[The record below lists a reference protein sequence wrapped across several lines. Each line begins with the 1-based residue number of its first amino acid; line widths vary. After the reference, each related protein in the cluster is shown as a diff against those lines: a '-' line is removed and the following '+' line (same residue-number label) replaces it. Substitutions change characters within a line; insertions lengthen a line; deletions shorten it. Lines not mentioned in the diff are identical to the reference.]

1 MSGSHDDAQNAKQL
15 VQPLIQGQLISEEEL
30 SAKVPRE
37 AITPWSLSDFE
48 EVEQEQEALKQQTI
62 MQEVERKIQPELQ
75 KRSEI
80 LQKEVYDSA
89 YQEGYEAGFKV
100 GQEEGLATG
109 KSQAYSETREFL
121 FPKIETANRLLQSLQ
136 APQQQMRQKLFDEI
150 VAFSSFLAEQL
161 LNEHLP
167 KNSEWLNQVVQESI
181 QALPES
187 DEAIEVFLNPDDLAF
202 LEEIQP
208 QWGQQW
214 RLSADPKIRPG
225 SCLVKQNDS
234 SVHNCWQKR
243 FVSLQEQLAANA
255 KMLNDQEI
263 SAETGEDSLD
273 SMPWDGEAE
282 ALPTE
287 EIESESKGSNEGN
300 SEPSAQA
307 ADSEVQNW
315 EDEDAARSSGQ
326 SANVT

>member
-1 MSGSHDDAQNAKQL
+1 MSGSRDDAHDAKQ
-15 VQPLIQGQLISEEEL
+15 VAQPLVQGQLISEEEL
-30 SAKVPRE
+30 TAKVPRE

-48 EVEQEQEALKQQTI
+48 EVEQEQEALKQQSI

-121 FPKIETANRLLQSLQ
+121 FPKIETATRLLQSLQ
-136 APQQQMRQKLFDEI
+136 APQQQMREKLFDEI

-187 DEAIEVFLNPDDLAF
+187 DEPIEVFLNPDDLAF
-202 LEEIQP
+202 LQEIQP

-214 RLSADPKIRPG
+214 RLSADPKIHPG
-225 SCLVKQNDS
+225 NCLVKQNDS
-234 SVHNCWQKR
+234 SVHNCWQER

-255 KMLNDQEI
+255 KLLNDQAI
-263 SAETGEDSLD
+263 SAESDKDSLD
-273 SMPWDGEAE
+273 SMPWDGEA
-282 ALPTE
+282 LPDE
-287 EIESESKGSNEGN
+287 EVMPESQVDN
-300 SEPSAQA
+300 
-307 ADSEVQNW
+307 
-315 EDEDAARSSGQ
+315 ARNAESSGQ
-326 SANVT
+326 SPATDAEAQNGEEEDATRSSG